1 MHCLDGLH
9 EAALGEAELLGA
21 ELGGGVL
28 GGHLLQD
35 GHLVRGGHD
44 LAVELEGARVGV
56 DVLGVE
62 AGPLVELEGL
72 DAHLGELFGVELLV
86 PDQLHVLLV
95 AAAAR
100 ADAHHAD
107 PGRVVLEGVGVGLLE
122 APLVD
127 DHHVL
132 VAARVHLGLDAHLV
146 HLGPVGVAHPR
157 LEALDEHRAADLRV
171 ARHQDAGPRAVDA
184 VDPGRRQ
191 GELAVLV
198 LLGVLAHQPD
208 VPVVVL
214 GEEGDL
220 GLLEL
225 AVCEVA
231 VPDHHGVDAAD
242 LLGEVGDDEDDAVAL
257 LLARLVHRV
266 AVPDQSGARGKGIPL
281 VVDLRGV
288 RELRGVELL
297 PALPFGACLLF
308 GACTCRDSDGCH
320 DCHCCLYNAQHS
332 TAPVCADER
341 AGGTLRSWGAGASC
355 VTPSRVS
362 TKGMLRRLR
371 FPGQRGVSRC

>member
-1 MHCLDGLH
+1 MHWAIDASTFSG
-9 EAALGEAELLGA
+9 GQLLQ
-21 ELGGGVL
+21 
-28 GGHLLQD
+28 GGHLT
-35 GHLVRGGHD
+35 RGGHD

-86 PDQLHVLLV
+86 ADQLHELLV

-127 DHHVL
+127 DQHVL
-132 VAARVHLGLDAHLV
+132 VAAGVHLGLDAHLV

-171 ARHQDAGPRAVDA
+171 ARHQDSGPRAVDA

-220 GLLEL
+220 RFLEL
-225 AVCEVA
+225 AVREVA
-231 VPDHHGVDAAD
+231 VPDHHGVDAAN

-266 AVPDQSGARGKGIPL
+266 AVPDEPRSRGEGIPL
-281 VVDLRGV
+281 VVDLRGL

-297 PALPFGACLLF
+297 PALLLLF
-308 GACTCRDSDGCH
+308 GVCATRDEDDCH
-320 DCHCCLYNAQHS
+320 DRCECPHNFLHTMLLSCSRGRPRSCRS
-332 TAPVCADER
+332 D
-341 AGGTLRSWGAGASC
+341 TLRRHFLGGEC
-355 VTPSRVS
+355 ERIF
-362 TKGMLRRLR
+362 L
-371 FPGQRGVSRC
+371 